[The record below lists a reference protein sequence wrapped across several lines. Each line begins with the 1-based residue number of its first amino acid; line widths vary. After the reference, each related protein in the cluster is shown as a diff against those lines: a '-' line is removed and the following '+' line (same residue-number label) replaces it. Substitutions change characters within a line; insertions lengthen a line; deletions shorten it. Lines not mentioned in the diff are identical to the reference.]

1 MTRFGRTGL
10 TPLLAASAAL
20 CFVIALEIFGWRQTV
35 PSHVPVAA
43 AIGGHSASDDASGS
57 PGRRDAWLRE
67 IVARPLFSSNRRPVE
82 VGMRGLPRLTGIV
95 LTGSLQI
102 AIFAGAQ
109 DGHPIIA
116 QAGGHIGAY
125 EVHAITEAG
134 VTISG
139 PEGTSLIR
147 PVFDAGRPSGS
158 TLPAASPQPARTVAK

>member
-1 MTRFGRTGL
+1 
-10 TPLLAASAAL
+10 
-20 CFVIALEIFGWRQTV
+20 
-35 PSHVPVAA
+35 
-43 AIGGHSASDDASGS
+43 
-57 PGRRDAWLRE
+57 
-67 IVARPLFSSNRRPVE
+67 
-82 VGMRGLPRLTGIV
+82 MRGLPRLTEIV

-139 PEGTSLIR
+139 PEGTSLIK
-147 PVFDAGRPSGS
+147 PIFDAGRPSASTVPGS
-158 TLPAASPQPARTVAK
+158 RRATRQNRGEVGQEAPSS